1 MKPTQKKK
9 NPHCFQQA
17 CWYLWHQPGL
27 KTPKVCQSCLLQ
39 NPRAIKNIFYRETY
53 LSANLLRMKSKGKKK
68 KKGILA
74 GALQPF
80 GCMGVGRS
88 LPCCFVGKATKS
100 FHICAFSFLCL
111 SPLNRIGEG
120 SSRCSGT
127 QSAAGLLILA
137 SSMGVVGKTCNTAF
151 RQPPTLTSTQEN
163 QDTQPRQ
170 KNPEQVRREGFILRL
185 FRTLVWEARSFF
197 KFKY

>member
-53 LSANLLRMKSKGKKK
+53 LSANLLRMKSKGKK

-185 FRTLVWEARSFF
+185 FRTLV
-197 KFKY
+197 